1 MKINKR
7 ITAVLLCLVTLL
19 SCGVTAFADSS
30 SVSYTA
36 AQVQSLCDG
45 ILAFKRSQGGAP
57 DTQSLIDGYLSGNAG
72 TLSEFYVIGLSQY
85 GSYSFG
91 SYERALLSYIDSHN
105 VTSASTREKY
115 ALALAA
121 SGSTDSYISDTADDA
136 IGGLGL
142 MSLIFGLHILNN
154 GYQSSA
160 YSADSLVGEILSY
173 QLSDGGWAVM
183 GSYGDVDVTAMA
195 LQALAPHTGRSDV
208 GHAVDRALSL
218 LSSKQLDSGGFKSM
232 GAENCESAAQV
243 VAALSALGI
252 DAQYDS
258 RFVKS
263 GGSALSAMI
272 SYRNPDGSF
281 AHTGSGY
288 NESAT
293 VQAFYS
299 MVAFIRYCRGQ
310 SPLYILDNAAG
321 YTVPDKQETR
331 GSSSSGGTSA
341 GGSGGNSSG
350 GGSGSS
356 SGGSASSGG
365 YGGNNT
371 GGANNIS
378 SSGASSGGSTAA
390 AGSSGSKSATAASES
405 PKSTAPTSTATRSSE
420 DHTEPVNPSC
430 GGFQSS
436 AAADSYSATAD
447 TAGKGG
453 SGYKLYAVIGIL
465 IAAGLACLILFLLKK
480 RNKKNYIAV
489 GIIAAVG
496 IIIILITNFETVESH
511 SSIDDAGGDFAVTMS
526 ISCETIKD
534 REKVNSYIPDDGV
547 ILEKTEFRASE
558 GDTVYD
564 ILMLAG
570 KKYSIPIDNT
580 GAQGAAYIAG
590 INYLYE
596 FDYGDLSG
604 WMYRINGELPEVG
617 CQSCTLSD
625 GDEIEW
631 LYTANIGKDFQH

>member
-1 MKINKR
+1 MRINKK
-7 ITAVLLCLVTLL
+7 ITAVLLCLVMLL
-19 SCGVTAFADSS
+19 SCGITAFADSP

-45 ILAFKRSQGGAP
+45 ILAFKRSQGGAR
-57 DTQSLIDGYLSGNAG
+57 DNQSLIDGYLSDNAG

-85 GSYSFG
+85 GSYSFK
-91 SYERALLSYIDSHN
+91 SYESALLNYIGSHN

-121 SGSTDSYISDTADDA
+121 SGSTDSYISDTADNA
-136 IGGLGL
+136 VGGLGL
-142 MSLIFGLHILNN
+142 MSLVFGLHILNN
-154 GYQSSA
+154 GYKSSA
-160 YSADSLVGEILSY
+160 YSTDSLVGEILSY
-173 QLSDGGWAVM
+173 QLSDGGWAVI
-183 GSYGDVDVTAMA
+183 GSYGDVDVTAMV

-208 GHAVDRALSL
+208 SHTVDRALSL
-218 LSSKQLDSGGFKSM
+218 LSSKQLESGGFKSM

-243 VAALSALGI
+243 VTALSALGI

-263 GGSALSAMI
+263 GGSALSAML
-272 SYRNPDGSF
+272 SYRNSDGSF

-310 SPLYILDNAAG
+310 GPLYILDNAAG

-331 GSSSSGGTSA
+331 GSSSSGG
-341 GGSGGNSSG
+341 SSG
-350 GGSGSS
+350 GGSGSGSSGNTSGGGS
-356 SGGSASSGG
+356 SGGNSSVGNG
-365 YGGNNT
+365 SGGGNNKV
-371 GGANNIS
+371 S
-378 SSGASSGGSTAA
+378 SSGASSASGATASGGS
-390 AGSSGSKSATAASES
+390 GGKSATAASES
-405 PKSTAPTSTATRSSE
+405 VKSTAPTVNATGSFQAPTESVKPSDVGFRSSSTA
-420 DHTEPVNPSC
+420 
-430 GGFQSS
+430 
-436 AAADSYSATAD
+436 DSVVATAD

-453 SGYKLYAVIGIL
+453 AGYKLYAVIGVL
-465 IAAGLACLILFLLKK
+465 LAAGLVCLVLFLLKK
-480 RNKKNYIAV
+480 RNIKNYIAV

-511 SSIDDAGGDFAVTMS
+511 SSTDDSGGDFTVTIS
-526 ISCETIKD
+526 IRCDTIKG
-534 REKVNSYIPDDGV
+534 REKVNSHIPDDGI
-547 ILEKTEFRASE
+547 ILDRTALGANN

-564 ILMLAG
+564 VLMLAG
-570 KKYSIPIDNT
+570 KKYGIPIDNT

-604 WMYRINGELPEVG
+604 WMYRVNGELPEVG
-617 CQSCTLSD
+617 CQSCTISD

-631 LYTANIGKDFQH
+631 LYTTNIGKDFQQ